1 MGVQILSRNKAISY
15 LNSCNSAIS
24 FPRNGMINQK
34 VCKNNSNELNTRIHK
49 MAADGEYKKRRDT
62 WRGQFFKR
70 RTVTVIHNNFF
81 STQGQIWTST
91 PSFYSPFAF

>member
-1 MGVQILSRNKAISY
+1 MWLFCFQIFIPIGVQILSRNKAISY

-49 MAADGEYKKRRDT
+49 MAADGEYKKRHLERMIFLKE
-62 WRGQFFKR
+62 GLSQ
-70 RTVTVIHNNFF
+70 
-81 STQGQIWTST
+81 
-91 PSFYSPFAF
+91 